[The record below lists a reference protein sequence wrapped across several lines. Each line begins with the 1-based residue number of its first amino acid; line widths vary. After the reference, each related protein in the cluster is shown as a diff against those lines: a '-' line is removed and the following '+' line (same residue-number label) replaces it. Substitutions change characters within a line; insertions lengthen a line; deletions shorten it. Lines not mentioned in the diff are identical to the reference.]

1 MFTGIIEEVGRVEKL
16 LIKGISGQI
25 FIQAK
30 KVLEG
35 THIGDSISVNGV
47 CLTVVK
53 ISGNGFVADIMAQ
66 TARKSNLGRLKP
78 GDKVDLERAMEVG
91 ERFGGHIVTGHIDGT
106 GTIISKRSE
115 ENAVWM

>member
-35 THIGDSISVNGV
+35 THIGD
-47 CLTVVK
+47 
-53 ISGNGFVADIMAQ
+53 
-66 TARKSNLGRLKP
+66 RLYVP
-78 GDKVDLERAMEVG
+78 P
-91 ERFGGHIVTGHIDGT
+91 
-106 GTIISKRSE
+106 
-115 ENAVWM
+115 